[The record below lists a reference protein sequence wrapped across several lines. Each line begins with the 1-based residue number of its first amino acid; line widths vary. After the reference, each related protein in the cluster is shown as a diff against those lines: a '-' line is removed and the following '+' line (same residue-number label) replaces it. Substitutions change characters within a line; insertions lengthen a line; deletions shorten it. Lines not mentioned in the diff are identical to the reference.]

1 MIGGKLAR
9 FLVGA
14 AVLAALLA
22 TVVMVTM
29 LTAPEIVLGF
39 LD

>member
-1 MIGGKLAR
+1 MIGGKLTW

-14 AVLAALLA
+14 AVLAAFLA
-22 TVVMVTM
+22 TVMIVTM
-29 LTAPEIVLGF
+29 LTAPEIVLGL